1 MCAERGGCTVRF
13 ADTHMV
19 LLELLLIIMDHIVN
33 GLSFNVMSEYVG
45 FLITMQHTVNAAA
58 QFSAMQTWSMHLGKK
73 EKRIIMLVSLEGL
86 RHEPLMTLLLSHIRG
101 ARDAV
106 CKGPAGVALHLS
118 KRFKGVSCVARHSGG
133 IFRQF

>member
-1 MCAERGGCTVRF
+1 MCTVRF
-13 ADTHMV
+13 ADTRMV

-33 GLSFNVMSEYVG
+33 GLSFNVMSEYIG
-45 FLITMQHTVNAAA
+45 LLMAMQHTVNAAA
-58 QFSAMQTWSMHLGKK
+58 PFSAMQTWSMHLGKK

-86 RHEPLMTLLLSHIRG
+86 RHEPVMTLLLSHIRG

-118 KRFKGVSCVARHSGG
+118 KRFKDDSRIARYGGG
-133 IFRQF
+133 IFRQY